1 MLGQRIIIIE
11 DDNDMRPLMSTLL
24 EMEGY
29 QVVSFDNIQPE
40 MQILN
45 QIAKYNPDLVLM
57 DVLIKGKSS
66 FDFVKKLKQQSA
78 CNHAKILMSSG
89 MAVEEECYRHGADG
103 FLLKP
108 YMPDEL
114 VLKINELLESA

>member
-1 MLGQRIIIIE
+1 MVEQRIIIIE

-29 QVVSFDNIQPE
+29 HVVSFDHIEPE
-40 MQILN
+40 AQILN
-45 QIAKYNPDLVLM
+45 EIMQQNPDLVLL

-66 FDFVKKLKQQSA
+66 FDLVEKLKQQSA
-78 CNHAKILMSSG
+78 CDHPKILMSSG
-89 MAVEEECYRHGADG
+89 MAVEEECQRHGADG
-103 FLLKP
+103 FILKP

-114 VLKINELLESA
+114 VLKINQLLESA